1 MDIMIIELKGVNITR
16 KYDDETEIPTR
27 LDYEK
32 TED

>member
-1 MDIMIIELKGVNITR
+1 MELKGVNITR

-32 TED
+32 TDE